1 MYYLI
6 KMGYFAVN
14 IKDKKMQ
21 KVNILSSTQ
30 VVSMN
35 DEWFELADPG
45 HFWMQWRFRAL
56 VNKLKSVW
64 KPEMKVLEI
73 GCGNGALMFQFEQ
86 YFNVPV
92 DGCDLNL
99 FALQNAIHVD
109 GNLYLY
115 DILERNHQLEQKYD
129 VVLMADVLE
138 HIDNDARFL
147 EAAKFHL
154 RDGGIIVVGVPAHQ
168 RLFSVYDQNVGHKR
182 RYSHQQLENSLRL
195 AGFDVVESNFW
206 GFSLLPVLIARNL
219 LLKLMPTRKI
229 ISTGFKPPHFLFNKI
244 MLGLMKLETA
254 IFKKPFIGISLIAT
268 GRK

>member
-1 MYYLI
+1 MFYFT

-21 KVNILSSTQ
+21 KINILSSTQ

-35 DEWFELADPG
+35 DEWFELAG
-45 HFWMQWRFRAL
+45 LNHFWMQWRFVAL
-56 VNKLKSVW
+56 VNKLKPMW

-73 GCGNGALMFQFEQ
+73 GCGNGALMCQFEQ

-99 FALQNAIHVD
+99 FALQNAIRVD

-138 HIDNDARFL
+138 HIDDDAGFL

-154 RDGGIIVVGVPAHQ
+154 KEGGIMVIGVPAHQ
-168 RLFSVYDQNVGHKR
+168 GLFSDYDQNVGHKR
-182 RYSHQQLENSLRL
+182 RYGRQQLENTLRL
-195 AGFDVVESNFW
+195 AGFDEVESNFW
-206 GFSLLPVLIARNL
+206 GFSLVPVLIARNL

-229 ISTGFKPPHFLFNKI
+229 ISTGFKPPHFLFNKL

-254 IFKKPFIGISLIAT
+254 IFKKPFIGISLITT